1 MNRIHVDKRRKG
13 MSENEYLHTTED
25 VFVAGQVLLL
35 YREDMHSHSYLSYI
49 SAILA
54 DSEVHVIW

>member
-1 MNRIHVDKRRKG
+1 MRMNISVRNTYISD
-13 MSENEYLHTTED
+13 ED
-25 VFVAGQVLLL
+25 IFVTGQILLL